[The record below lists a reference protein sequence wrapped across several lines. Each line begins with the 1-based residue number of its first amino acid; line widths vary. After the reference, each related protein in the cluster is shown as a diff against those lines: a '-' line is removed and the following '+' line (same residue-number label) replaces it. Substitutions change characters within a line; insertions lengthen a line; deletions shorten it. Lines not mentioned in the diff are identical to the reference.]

1 MTFGGGTLQQNIPVA
16 WQNRSQQRIAVT
28 VTISWLLICR
38 TPQFTKN
45 RLVRL
50 FSVYAH
56 PHQMS
61 SQPGLTSPVASRL
74 AKKPGKLPV
83 LTNVKCCFC
92 LFYKFSQL
100 SDNNNKM
107 HNYNSNVQ
115 NS

>member
-1 MTFGGGTLQQNIPVA
+1 MTFGGATLCGQNIPGA

-61 SQPGLTSPVASRL
+61 YLSPALLHQWRHVW
-74 AKKPGKLPV
+74 
-83 LTNVKCCFC
+83 
-92 LFYKFSQL
+92 Q
-100 SDNNNKM
+100 
-107 HNYNSNVQ
+107 
-115 NS
+115 